1 MYSALKGHLSLDSG
15 QIVDDLQNPFTCP
28 ETGGNLRGA
37 YDLEWIRTHV
47 DRDEIARRPRS
58 IWRWHE
64 LLPVREEGNVVSLVE
79 GDTPLIHAER
89 LGEKLGYANL
99 YILDETRN
107 PTGSFKDRGGSVTI
121 SKCREVGV
129 ERIVLASSGNAAA
142 CFSAYCARGGIEF
155 IGFVRD
161 DSSAVHC
168 LQVGAYGAFTLV
180 IEGDQAVA
188 GRFAETVS
196 QELGCLHATLP
207 RNLYRIEGKK
217 TAAYEIAEKL
227 GWRAP
232 DRVVCPTAG
241 GTMALAMDQGFR
253 ELLTLGWID
262 RMPAIDV
269 VQPEGCAP
277 IVKALREGAS
287 VVPWGEVR
295 TKSAGLTSPS
305 PGAGDRVADVV
316 RTSEGHGVLVSD
328 AMNIEAEFLI
338 ARSEGLFL
346 QPASAAAVASLTE
359 GAERPERAGRDE
371 VIVCIGTGTGKNAAE
386 VAGEALG
393 RPQRIPPELE
403 AFRSARASWQNG
415 SLSGESSQ

>member
-1 MYSALKGHLSLDSG
+1 MYSALRGHLSLESG
-15 QIVDDLQNPFTCP
+15 KIVDDLRHPFACP
-28 ETGGNLRGA
+28 DTGGSLRGS
-37 YDLEWIRTHV
+37 YDLAWLRRHL
-47 DRDEIARRPRS
+47 DRDEVSRRPRG

-64 LLPVREEGNVVSLVE
+64 LLPVRDEKNVVSLVE

-89 LGEKLGYANL
+89 LGRALGFRNL
-99 YILDETRN
+99 YILDESRN
-107 PTGSFKDRGGSVTI
+107 PTGSFKDRGGSVTV

-129 ERIVLASSGNAAA
+129 GRIVLPSSGNAAA
-142 CFSAYCARGGIEF
+142 CFSAYCARGGVEF
-155 IGFVRD
+155 IGFVRE

-168 LQVGAYGAFTLV
+168 LQVGAYGAFTLIV
-180 IEGDQAVA
+180 EGDQGVG
-188 GRFAETVS
+188 GRFAEEVS

-217 TAAYEIAEKL
+217 TAAYEVAEKL

-253 ELLTLGWID
+253 ELLALGWID

-277 IVKALREGAS
+277 IVRALRTGGKVA
-287 VVPWGEVR
+287 PWGAVR

-316 RTSEGHGVLVSD
+316 RASEGHGVLVSD
-328 AMNIEAEFLI
+328 ALNLEAEFLI

-346 QPASAAAVASLTE
+346 QPASAASAASLME
-359 GAERPERAGRDE
+359 GAERPERPGADE
-371 VIVCIGTGTGKNAAE
+371 TIVCIGTGTGKNAAE
-386 VAGEALG
+386 VAAAALG
-393 RPQRIPPELE
+393 SPGRIPPDID
-403 AFRSARASWQNG
+403 AFRRALASWR
-415 SLSGESSQ
+415 ESRS